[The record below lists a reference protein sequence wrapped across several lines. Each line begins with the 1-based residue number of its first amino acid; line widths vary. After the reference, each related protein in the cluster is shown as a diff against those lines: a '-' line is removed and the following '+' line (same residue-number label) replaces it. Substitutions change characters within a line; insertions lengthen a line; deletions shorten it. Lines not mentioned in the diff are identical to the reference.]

1 MQRVGVQL
9 VIFISKTHG
18 NYSTYK
24 PIIIIYRKTHENITL
39 FHYSVVTIFY
49 LKPMDI
55 AFIKT
60 HGKYYSKETFEVTI

>member
-1 MQRVGVQL
+1 VGVQL

-39 FHYSVVTIFY
+39 FHYGDCYQILFE
-49 LKPMDI
+49 
-55 AFIKT
+55 T
-60 HGKYYSKETFEVTI
+60 HEYFLY